1 MHVTI
6 RRYQLD
12 PDWVDLLLR
21 RVNEEFVPMIRD
33 APGFLAYYA
42 LDAGN
47 GTVASVSV
55 FESQAGAEEANRMVA
70 DWIRQEVTPMLP
82 NPPEVIAG
90 QVGTHELNLA
100 RNLEHTY

>member
-42 LDAGN
+42 LDAGD

-55 FESQAGAEEANRMVA
+55 FESQAGAEESNRMAA
-70 DWIRQEVTPMLP
+70 DWVRRELTPMLP
-82 NPPEVIAG
+82 KSPKIIAE
-90 QVGTHELNLA
+90 QVGAYELKLPRA
-100 RNLEHTY
+100 